1 VYGIWTEQGADV
13 SAVRAVAIALVIL
26 GWTTLAV
33 GKDIALVGNKSNQ
46 TTGLS
51 LPDLVK
57 VCKGQTPR
65 WPDGKTVTFVTRN
78 PSSPDMRLI
87 LEKVYDLSKEEV
99 ASLIVAANRGRSS
112 HPAIVVVDSD
122 EALVQKVEATPG
134 SVGLVD
140 VYSITGGIAVLRVG
154 GKLPLESGYP
164 LHGN

>member
-1 VYGIWTEQGADV
+1 M
-13 SAVRAVAIALVIL
+13 SAVRVVAITLVIL
-26 GWTTLAV
+26 GWTTLAA

-46 TTGLS
+46 TTALS

-65 WPDGKTVTFVTRN
+65 WPDGKPVTFVTRN
-78 PSSPDMRLI
+78 PASADMKLI
-87 LEKVYDLSKEEV
+87 LEKVYGLSKEEV
-99 ASLIVAANRGRSS
+99 ANLIVAANRGRSS

-122 EALVQKVEATPG
+122 EALVRKVESTPG